1 MHFYTWAQV
10 QHVYRLQPGYKG
22 TSALHCSQSCQAAPV
37 TRCRS
42 DTVLRICWSSH
53 CDFTFQFLLISALP
67 LCSALSNSYVS
78 FTLGRETYSHGDKTD
93 FSHSPT
99 GGAQY
104 SQNKSSSHT
113 TKTSLVEPPSADIIS
128 ASVFSTIDSEN
139 ISMVSH
145 MPASLLHAAASAVNS
160 SDSIPPV
167 T

>member
-1 MHFYTWAQV
+1 MF
-10 QHVYRLQPGYKG
+10 G
-22 TSALHCSQSCQAAPV
+22 
-37 TRCRS
+37 
-42 DTVLRICWSSH
+42 VLLL
-53 CDFTFQFLLISALP
+53 LLISDAVSLVSMETRR
-67 LCSALSNSYVS
+67 CS
-78 FTLGRETYSHGDKTD
+78 D
-93 FSHSPT
+93 
-99 GGAQY
+99 